1 MAAPADPTPSSADQN
16 PQTPAQNLARSDV
29 LPSWITFPAV
39 EQTTVDDRRGSKV
52 EVVKESY
59 PSSVFV
65 NSEPIR
71 EEQVQNAV
79 KFLSHPKVRGSPVI
93 HRRSFLERKG
103 LTKEEIDE
111 AFRRL
116 PDPTPSVQTTEPV
129 VTNQDGKIKSS
140 ADVQTQAP
148 TQVVQSNPVLP
159 GGNTLKLETDSRFHW
174 SYAILAVGFLAVS
187 GAGTVVLF
195 KNAIIPRLKSWI
207 CKVASEDEEGLLK
220 KNNGKPSI
228 AEEAATAA
236 KVAAAAASD
245 VAEASRQMLMIKS
258 EEKKCFEELMG
269 LLNAQVHELRS
280 MMTAIKMLEGVSISE
295 YILTQISFLEVL
307 PHATRKRKRRSR
319 NGKLVVEQHDDE
331 RFLGTSSKQPY
342 ANGKTVLGSHSVRS
356 SSRPAPA
363 DPSVAPHP
371 KSYMEI
377 MTMIQRGER
386 PSNIKEINDTP
397 PNPNQ
402 PLSNPR
408 LAPRPKITDT
418 AAHCNQPWEVS
429 QPQTNSTNILQ
440 TQESSKSS
448 NYKFPSNP
456 LSGGDAALW
465 WQRKNVR
472 ITELEAGNE
481 KKPGSSNVLGNEQS
495 AKRSWVP
502 PQPPP
507 VVMPEAAAVIR
518 QPKKP
523 SYQKEQTT
531 DNQLLAPSPDVT
543 DELPRITRIPE
554 AGGSTE
560 ANGKTS
566 VLSSSDEIQAE
577 ENSRY

>member
-1 MAAPADPTPSSADQN
+1 MAAPADAPPSSAH
-16 PQTPAQNLARSDV
+16 QT
-29 LPSWITFPAV
+29 PAV
-39 EQTTVDDRRGSKV
+39 EQRTVDDRRGSKV

-93 HRRSFLERKG
+93 HRRAFLERKG

-111 AFRRL
+111 AFRRV

-129 VTNQDGKIKSS
+129 VTNR
-140 ADVQTQAP
+140 DVQTQVP
-148 TQVVQSNPVLP
+148 TQVLQSNPVLP
-159 GGNTLKLETDSRFHW
+159 AGGASKLETDSRFRW

-207 CKVASEDEEGLLK
+207 RKVASEDEDEEVMLK

-228 AEEAATAA
+228 AEEGAAAA
-236 KVAAAAASD
+236 KVAAAAAAD
-245 VAEASRQMLMIKS
+245 VAEVSRQMLATKS

-269 LLNAQVHELRS
+269 LLNAQVHELKS
-280 MMTAIKMLEGVSISE
+280 MRTAIQMLEGGRI
-295 YILTQISFLEVL
+295 T
-307 PHATRKRKRRSR
+307 
-319 NGKLVVEQHDDE
+319 NGKIVVEQHNDQ
-331 RFLGTSSKQPY
+331 RFLGTSSMQPY
-342 ANGKTVLGSHSVRS
+342 ANGKTVLGSYSARS
-356 SSRPAPA
+356 SSRPTPA

-371 KSYMEI
+371 KYME
-377 MTMIQRGER
+377 
-386 PSNIKEINDTP
+386 EINDTP

-408 LAPRPKITDT
+408 LAPRPKYLP
-418 AAHCNQPWEVS
+418 CC
-429 QPQTNSTNILQ
+429 
-440 TQESSKSS
+440 
-448 NYKFPSNP
+448 
-456 LSGGDAALW
+456 DA
-465 WQRKNVR
+465 
-472 ITELEAGNE
+472 
-481 KKPGSSNVLGNEQS
+481 
-495 AKRSWVP
+495 
-502 PQPPP
+502 
-507 VVMPEAAAVIR
+507 EAAAIR

-543 DELPRITRIPE
+543 DELQRITRIPE
-554 AGGSTE
+554 AGGTTE

>member
-16 PQTPAQNLARSDV
+16 PQT
-29 LPSWITFPAV
+29 PAV

-280 MMTAIKMLEGVSISE
+280 MMTAIKMLEGG
-295 YILTQISFLEVL
+295 
-307 PHATRKRKRRSR
+307 RSR

-408 LAPRPKITDT
+408 LAPRPK
-418 AAHCNQPWEVS
+418 PWEVS

>member
-1 MAAPADPTPSSADQN
+1 MAAQADAPASSADQN
-16 PQTPAQNLARSDV
+16 PQNPV
-29 LPSWITFPAV
+29 V
-39 EQTTVDDRRGSKV
+39 EQTTVDNRWGSKV
-52 EVVKESY
+52 EDVKESY

-65 NSEPIR
+65 NSQPIR

-111 AFRRL
+111 AFQRV
-116 PDPTPSVQTTEPV
+116 PDPSPSVQTTESQLSP
-129 VTNQDGKIKSS
+129 IK
-140 ADVQTQAP
+140 TQVP

-159 GGNTLKLETDSRFHW
+159 ADSASKLETDSRFHW

-187 GAGTVVLF
+187 GAGTLVLF

-207 CKVASEDEEGLLK
+207 RKVASEDEEEEGLLK
-220 KNNGKPSI
+220 KNNGKPNI
-228 AEEAATAA
+228 AEEAAAAA
-236 KVAAAAASD
+236 KVAAAAAAD
-245 VAEASRQMLMIKS
+245 VAEASRQMLTTKS
-258 EEKKCFEELMG
+258 EASVIAINSVFAEKKCFEELMR
-269 LLNAQVHELRS
+269 LLNAQVHELKS
-280 MMTAIKMLEGVSISE
+280 MRTAIQMLVGG
-295 YILTQISFLEVL
+295 
-307 PHATRKRKRRSR
+307 RST
-319 NGKLVVEQHDDE
+319 NGKIVAEQQDDN
-331 RFLGTSSKQPY
+331 RFLGTSSMQPY
-342 ANGKTVLGSHSVRS
+342 VNGKAVLGSHSVRS

-377 MTMIQRGER
+377 MAMIQRGER

-408 LAPRPKITDT
+408 LAPRPKITNT
-418 AAHCNQPWEVS
+418 AAHCDQPWEVS

-448 NYKFPSNP
+448 NYKFPNNP

-472 ITELEAGNE
+472 ITEFEAGNE
-481 KKPGSSNVLGNEQS
+481 NKPGSSNVLGNEQP
-495 AKRSWVP
+495 ARRSWVP

-507 VVMPEAAAVIR
+507 VVMPEAAAAI

-531 DNQLLAPSPDVT
+531 DNQLLAPSPHVT
-543 DELPRITRIPE
+543 DELQRITRILE
-554 AGGSTE
+554 AGGTME

-566 VLSSSDEIQAE
+566 VLSSNDEIQAE

>member
-1 MAAPADPTPSSADQN
+1 MAAQADAPASSADQN
-16 PQTPAQNLARSDV
+16 PQNPV
-29 LPSWITFPAV
+29 V
-39 EQTTVDDRRGSKV
+39 EQTTVDNRWGSKV
-52 EVVKESY
+52 EDVKESY

-65 NSEPIR
+65 NSQPIR

-111 AFRRL
+111 AFQRV

-129 VTNQDGKIKSS
+129 VTNQ
-140 ADVQTQAP
+140 ADVQTQVP

-159 GGNTLKLETDSRFHW
+159 AGSASKLVTDSRFHW

-187 GAGTVVLF
+187 GAGTLVLF

-207 CKVASEDEEGLLK
+207 RKVASEDEEEEGLLK
-220 KNNGKPSI
+220 KNNGKPNI
-228 AEEAATAA
+228 AEEAAAAA
-236 KVAAAAASD
+236 KVAAAAAAD
-245 VAEASRQMLMIKS
+245 VAEASRQMLTTKS
-258 EEKKCFEELMG
+258 EEKKCFEELMR
-269 LLNAQVHELRS
+269 LLNAQVHELKS
-280 MMTAIKMLEGVSISE
+280 MRTAIQMLEGG
-295 YILTQISFLEVL
+295 
-307 PHATRKRKRRSR
+307 RST
-319 NGKLVVEQHDDE
+319 NGKIVAEQQDDN
-331 RFLGTSSKQPY
+331 RFLGTSSMQPY
-342 ANGKTVLGSHSVRS
+342 VNGKTVLGSHSVRS

-377 MTMIQRGER
+377 MAMIQRGER

-408 LAPRPKITDT
+408 LAPRPK
-418 AAHCNQPWEVS
+418 PWEVS

-440 TQESSKSS
+440 TQESSESS

-472 ITELEAGNE
+472 ITEFEAGNE
-481 KKPGSSNVLGNEQS
+481 NKPGSSNVLGNEQP
-495 AKRSWVP
+495 ARRSWVP

-507 VVMPEAAAVIR
+507 VVMPEAAAAIR
-518 QPKKP
+518 QPNKP

-543 DELPRITRIPE
+543 DELQRITRIPE
-554 AGGSTE
+554 AGGTME

-566 VLSSSDEIQAE
+566 VLSTSDEIQAE

>member
-1 MAAPADPTPSSADQN
+1 MAAPAGAPQSSADQN
-16 PQTPAQNLARSDV
+16 PQN
-29 LPSWITFPAV
+29 PAV
-39 EQTTVDDRRGSKV
+39 EQTTIDDRRGSNV

-59 PSSVFV
+59 LSSVFV

-93 HRRSFLERKG
+93 HRRAFLERKG

-111 AFRRL
+111 AFRRV

-129 VTNQDGKIKSS
+129 VTKQDGKIKSS

-148 TQVVQSNPVLP
+148 TQGVQSNPVLP
-159 GGNTLKLETDSRFHW
+159 RFHW
-174 SYAILAVGFLAVS
+174 SYAILAVGFLSVS

-207 CKVASEDEEGLLK
+207 REVVSEDEEGLLK

-228 AEEAATAA
+228 AEEAAAAA
-236 KVAAAAASD
+236 KVAAAAAAD
-245 VAEASRQMLMIKS
+245 VAEASRQMLTTKS
-258 EEKKCFEELMG
+258 EG
-269 LLNAQVHELRS
+269 RS
-280 MMTAIKMLEGVSISE
+280 T
-295 YILTQISFLEVL
+295 
-307 PHATRKRKRRSR
+307 
-319 NGKLVVEQHDDE
+319 NGKIVVEQQDDDE
-331 RFLGTSSKQPY
+331 RFLGTSSMQPY

-363 DPSVAPHP
+363 DPSVAPQL
-371 KSYMEI
+371 KSYME
-377 MTMIQRGER
+377 
-386 PSNIKEINDTP
+386 EINDTP

-408 LAPRPKITDT
+408 LAPRPK
-418 AAHCNQPWEVS
+418 PWEVS

-472 ITELEAGNE
+472 ITDFDAGNE
-481 KKPGSSNVLGNEQS
+481 NKPGSSNVLGNEQP

-507 VVMPEAAAVIR
+507 VVMPEAAAAIR

-531 DNQLLAPSPDVT
+531 DNQLLAPSPDVA
-543 DELPRITRIPE
+543 DELQRITRIPE
-554 AGGSTE
+554 AGGATE